1 MILIADGGSTKVDWI
16 ALNKDKSEKFKT
28 RSEGLNPAIVD
39 KNLLEKRVLIN
50 PEIGPVVDEV
60 TQVFFYGAGCGT
72 AKAIKTL
79 TEVFTKVFKNAE
91 VVVAEDMLAAVYAAS
106 EAEPAIVC
114 ILGTGSNSCY
124 FDGEVNHS
132 CSVSLGWAIMDEASG
147 NYFGKKLIR
156 DYYYKIMPE
165 EIRLKF
171 AADYNLEADYIKHE
185 LYRGDAPNTYLAT
198 HAAFMFEF
206 KDHDYITGLIE
217 KGVDEFFRYR
227 VLPYGKG
234 KETPIYFI
242 GSVAYYFSNIIE
254 KVATKFDLNFAGAI
268 QRPIDNMIA
277 YHKKYLIN

>member
-16 ALNKDKSEKFKT
+16 ALNQDKSERFKT
-28 RSEGLNPAIVD
+28 RTEGLNPAIVAPQTL
-39 KNLLEKRVLIN
+39 KKRVLDNIN
-50 PEIGPVVDEV
+50 LEPTREEV

-72 AKAIKTL
+72 SKAIETL
-79 TEVFTKVFKNAE
+79 EKVFQEIFVKADII
-91 VVVAEDMLAAVYAAS
+91 VAEDMLAAAYAAS
-106 EAEPAIVC
+106 ETEPAIVC

-124 FDGEVNHS
+124 YDGKTTTS
-132 CSVSLGWAIMDEASG
+132 TSVSLGWAIMDEASG

-156 DYYYKIMPE
+156 DYYYKIMPQ
-165 EIRLKF
+165 EIREKF
-171 AADYNLEADYIKHE
+171 EKDFNLEDDYIKE
-185 LYRGDAPNTYLAT
+185 QLYQNEAPNTYLAT
-198 HAAFMFEF
+198 HAAFMFDF
-206 KDHDYITGLIE
+206 KEHDYITGLIE

-242 GSVAYYFSNIIE
+242 GSVAYYFSNIVE

-277 YHKKYLIN
+277 YHKKYLIK